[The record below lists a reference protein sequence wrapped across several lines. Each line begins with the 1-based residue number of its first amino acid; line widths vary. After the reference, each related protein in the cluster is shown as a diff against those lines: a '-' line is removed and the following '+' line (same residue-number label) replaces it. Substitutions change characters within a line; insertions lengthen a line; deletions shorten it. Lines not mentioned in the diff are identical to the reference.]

1 MLMLV
6 LFFTGLSNVSVI
18 ITAEILTVIH
28 FSVFFITKGSFLL
41 WNIIVFMRGF
51 FSCIF
56 RVLLLLFIVVCYLFN
71 HHSHHR
77 LLNIDIDL
85 IVSFIMAAE

>member
-6 LFFTGLSNVSVI
+6 LFFTGLTNVSVI

-51 FSCIF
+51 FVYCCYCS
-56 RVLLLLFIVVCYLFN
+56 LLFVTYLITIVI
-71 HHSHHR
+71 
-77 LLNIDIDL
+77 IDY
-85 IVSFIMAAE
+85 

>member
-28 FSVFFITKGSFLL
+28 FSVFFYHQGQLFVMEYYCLYERIFFLY
-41 WNIIVFMRGF
+41 
-51 FSCIF
+51 FSCI
-56 RVLLLLFIVVCYLFN
+56 VAIVHCCLLLI
-71 HHSHHR
+71 
-77 LLNIDIDL
+77 
-85 IVSFIMAAE
+85 